1 MKINELEVGMKVQD
15 TWFPN
20 WGVGVVTL
28 VLKTR
33 VIVKFSFEDRT
44 YDKNHTQFLKGVI
57 K

>member
-44 YDKNHTQFLKGVI
+44 YDKNHTQFLKRAI